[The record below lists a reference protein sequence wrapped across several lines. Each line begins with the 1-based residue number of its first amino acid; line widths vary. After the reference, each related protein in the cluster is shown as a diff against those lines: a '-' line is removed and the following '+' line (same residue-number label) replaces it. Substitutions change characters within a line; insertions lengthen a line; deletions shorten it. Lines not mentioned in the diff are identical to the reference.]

1 MMNIPYLSLQKV
13 TEMHLEEICQATD
26 RVVRGGW
33 YLLGEEVKAFEE
45 EYARFT
51 GAEHCISCANGLDAL
66 TLTLRAYK
74 ELGLLHEGDEVLV
87 PSNTFIATILSITEN
102 RLKAV
107 AMPPV
112 APLNVETIDM
122 ESLITPRTKAVII
135 VHLYGFNAWNEKVS
149 QMCRKHGLL
158 LIEDCAQKHDQ
169 MKHEGTA
176 CWSFYPGK
184 NLGALGDAGAVTTDN
199 ALLANTIRAL
209 ANYGTTRKYV
219 SDYLGRNSRMDELQA
234 AVLRVKLRYLN
245 ADNARRQTIA
255 RQYIDN
261 VKNPLITLPQ
271 WADDAVWH
279 IFPIFTEKRDN
290 LQQYLTEK
298 GIGTNIHYPIPP
310 HRQKCYAQGGLN
322 IDEQTARLTERISE
336 QELSIPCNQTMTP
349 EEVQYVIDNLNAWN
363 GE

>member
-1 MMNIPYLSLQKV
+1 MNIPYLSLQKV
-13 TEMHLEEICQATD
+13 TEMHLEEIRQATD
-26 RVVRGGW
+26 RVVRSGW
-33 YLLGEEVKAFEE
+33 YLQGNEVKAFEE
-45 EYARFT
+45 EYARYT
-51 GAEHCISCANGLDAL
+51 GAEHCVTCANGLDAL

-74 ELGLLHEGDEVLV
+74 ELGLLHEGDEILV
-87 PSNTFIATILSITEN
+87 PSNTFIATILAITEN
-102 RLKAV
+102 GMKAV
-107 AMPPV
+107 AMQPV
-112 APLNVETIDM
+112 VPLNVEATDV
-122 ESLITPRTKAVII
+122 ESLITERTKAVIA
-135 VHLYGFNAWNEKVS
+135 VHLYGFNGLSENVS

-158 LIEDCAQKHDQ
+158 LIEDCAQKHDNTG
-169 MKHEGTA
+169 HEGVA

-184 NLGALGDAGAVTTDN
+184 NLGALGDAGAVTTN
-199 ALLANTIRAL
+199 NTLLANTIRTL

-245 ADNARRQTIA
+245 ADNAIRQTIA
-255 RQYIDN
+255 RQYIES

-279 IFPIFTEKRDN
+279 IFPVFAEKRDA

-298 GIGTNIHYPIPP
+298 GVGTNIHYPIPP
-310 HRQKCYAQGGLN
+310 HRQKCYAQGGLA
-322 IDEQTARLTERISE
+322 IDEQTARLTERLSNE
-336 QELSIPCNQTMTP
+336 ELSLPCNQTMTP